1 MSLHS
6 LIVHPHWVIGYGS
19 ITQHQLY
26 ISSCSSP
33 LSSFSSIHPDYTSNG
48 SSSQQPPTVMELCL
62 NEQPCLSTPPFFPL
76 LLSPPP
82 SLKMHAHTFAVS
94 NFHLQ
99 KAVCTLNS
107 PMHSTPLGHMRGEK
121 RKIEERKHYCQ
132 IFRFRVFILY
142 ALSRRREANK
152 RCRGLAHIYSV
163 RDTLFNRKDSSSS
176 PALPCVSTRKCFYNR
191 SHLALFFDF
200 TPLPPPPPA
209 RLYLSLQVSIVT
221 LFCSLSLSS
230 GKIILPSSNLHSLI
244 SDRGEMN
251 KGSKEPF
258 SFPFFTLSGYIYS
271 GSPWLSTMAH
281 TPITHDGLFSFLG
294 PGVVHLCRY

>member
-76 LLSPPP
+76 LLSPP

-121 RKIEERKHYCQ
+121 KKNRRKKALLSNFQIQSIYFICLKSEE
-132 IFRFRVFILY
+132 
-142 ALSRRREANK
+142 
-152 RCRGLAHIYSV
+152 
-163 RDTLFNRKDSSSS
+163 
-176 PALPCVSTRKCFYNR
+176 
-191 SHLALFFDF
+191 
-200 TPLPPPPPA
+200 
-209 RLYLSLQVSIVT
+209 
-221 LFCSLSLSS
+221 
-230 GKIILPSSNLHSLI
+230 
-244 SDRGEMN
+244 
-251 KGSKEPF
+251 GSKQ
-258 SFPFFTLSGYIYS
+258 TLQRPCTYIQCTRHS
-271 GSPWLSTMAH
+271 
-281 TPITHDGLFSFLG
+281 IQ
-294 PGVVHLCRY
+294 